1 MLSFLALV
9 VTGLPQTYPDNA
21 VLGRLLRMFGNE
33 ENIRTAHH
41 WAARGFYVTY
51 FYHVIYLGIN
61 WILRHKSPWIIL
73 PNKKDVKDAFQS
85 ILYIFG
91 LAEEP
96 VYDYLQYGQKID
108 YWFTLFIAPVI
119 ALSGLTIGNEYT
131 LEYLPGWVLAI
142 ALVTHRSS
150 IILAVGF
157 VTIVH
162 FYYGHMAPKA
172 FPLNTVIFTG
182 KMPADKY
189 KEWYY
194 LDYLNRT
201 KKSDNRE
208 TKE

>member
-1 MLSFLALV
+1 
-9 VTGLPQTYPDNA
+9 
-21 VLGRLLRMFGNE
+21 
-33 ENIRTAHH
+33 
-41 WAARGFYVTY
+41 
-51 FYHVIYLGIN
+51 
-61 WILRHKSPWIIL
+61 
-73 PNKKDVKDAFQS
+73 
-85 ILYIFG
+85 
-91 LAEEP
+91 
-96 VYDYLQYGQKID
+96 
-108 YWFTLFIAPVI
+108 
-119 ALSGLTIGNEYT
+119 
-131 LEYLPGWVLAI
+131 